1 MAKAPVVP
9 EMPLHCGMNFVR
21 AASKNSLKSLQQQT
35 EPCGVNAPLDRPLY
49 CHNITLKGHWPFLVL
64 SFQHRVMKNC
74 LKLMVSVSVVKVVQS
89 NPIFIWSS
97 WSHFIDFEGNLCF
110 EVLPSYD
117 PRFEVVPSIVWPWLW
132 EFYAIY
138 LLSAW
143 WAAHARGEETLPVDI
158 STTTAKIKKLLL
170 RIVVNIVIDMYHY
183 FRWWNGVS
191 LCECRRLLLT
201 VGVMDYAHKKE
212 QNLTADIS
220 TTTKE
225 VKKRLLTV
233 VHNGVGYRLRQ
244 VCVKTELFWGS
255 WFFSREGT
263 PIGRHFLA
271 GS

>member
-1 MAKAPVVP
+1 
-9 EMPLHCGMNFVR
+9 MPLHCGMNFVR

-74 LKLMVSVSVVKVVQS
+74 LKLMVSVSVVKVVPS
-89 NPIFIWSS
+89 DPIFIWSS
-97 WSHFIDFEGNLCF
+97 WSHFIDFEGNTRC
-110 EVLPSYD
+110 EVLPSYAL
-117 PRFEVVPSIVWPWLW
+117 RFEVVPSIVWPWLW

-233 VHNGVGYRLRQ
+233 VHNGVGYR
-244 VCVKTELFWGS
+244 
-255 WFFSREGT
+255 
-263 PIGRHFLA
+263 
-271 GS
+271 